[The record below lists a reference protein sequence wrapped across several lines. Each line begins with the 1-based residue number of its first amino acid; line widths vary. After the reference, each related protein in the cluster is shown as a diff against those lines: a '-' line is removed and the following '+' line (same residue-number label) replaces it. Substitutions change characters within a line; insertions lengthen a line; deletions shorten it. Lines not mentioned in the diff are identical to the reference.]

1 MTKRLISL
9 FMLLA
14 YSALLIKIM
23 VFKNIPVIWIGQLM
37 LNFGGTHEGP
47 ANLIPFKTILPY
59 LMGEGGLIIGGLNIG
74 GNIVLLIPIGFLVP
88 FVFQKIDWK
97 ITIAI
102 SIVSGL
108 AIELAQVFLKVGIF
122 DIDDVILNALGVM
135 IGYWTYTIFPKTVI
149 WIKANKIVFAVIIC
163 FISALIFFGVSLF
176 QKSLLPMHLPLGA
189 ERNRSGLLDNR
200 KTDSSFSKDPCNGTG
215 GTGQIISM
223 GNDSIF
229 TIKRRD
235 GLIQKIK
242 IWYQTKIRNAARDVS
257 LSELKIGDRVTLVV
271 QTNNNDGSMN
281 ATLVLICN
289 SNSTAPGE

>member
-1 MTKRLISL
+1 
-9 FMLLA
+9 
-14 YSALLIKIM
+14 
-23 VFKNIPVIWIGQLM
+23 
-37 LNFGGTHEGP
+37 
-47 ANLIPFKTILPY
+47 
-59 LMGEGGLIIGGLNIG
+59 
-74 GNIVLLIPIGFLVP
+74 
-88 FVFQKIDWK
+88 
-97 ITIAI
+97 
-102 SIVSGL
+102 
-108 AIELAQVFLKVGIF
+108 
-122 DIDDVILNALGVM
+122 
-135 IGYWTYTIFPKTVI
+135 VI

>member
-23 VFKNIPVIWIGQLM
+23 VFKNIPVIRIGQLM